1 MKRRILFP
9 IILLGAA
16 LIFVL
21 GACSGVAP
29 EESPAAE
36 EPIQSEANDQPT
48 LTPLATPTE
57 DVSVSEPEQPEP
69 QPAILEQRRLSL
81 EFPPVIRAGDADT
94 VRLTLEVDEM
104 GNITPTAEVDGNVVT
119 DDIVAIP
126 NLYETHYVLA
136 QARFD
141 MAGVEIVPPEV
152 VNEPLLPGE
161 KVTFYWSV
169 RPEDAG
175 SYRGRIWLYLRF
187 TPKEGG
193 DALTRTISAQSIEIE
208 ATTFLGFD
216 ARTARWAGAI
226 GSFISGLLGMPFFE
240 EIVKWLWGKRKK

>member
-1 MKRRILFP
+1 MKRRVLFSVIL
-9 IILLGAA
+9 IGAA
-16 LIFVL
+16 LILLL
-21 GACSGVAP
+21 GACGGAAP
-29 EESPAAE
+29 EESPAVE
-36 EPIQSEANDQPT
+36 EPTQSEAGDEPT

-57 DVSVSEPEQPEP
+57 DVTVSEPDLPEP
-69 QPAILEQRRLSL
+69 QPAILEQRRLTL

-119 DDIVAIP
+119 GDIVEIP
-126 NLYETHYVLA
+126 NLYETHNVLA

-141 MAGVEIVPPEV
+141 MAGVEIVPPDV
-152 VNEPLLPGE
+152 VSEPLLPGE

-193 DALTRTISAQSIEIE
+193 DDLTRTISAQSIEIE

-216 ARTARWAGAI
+216 ARAARWAGAI